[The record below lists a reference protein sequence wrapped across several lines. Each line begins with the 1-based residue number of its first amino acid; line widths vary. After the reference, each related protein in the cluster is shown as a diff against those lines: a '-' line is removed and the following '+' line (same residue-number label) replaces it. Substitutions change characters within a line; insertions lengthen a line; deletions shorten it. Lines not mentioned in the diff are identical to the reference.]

1 MQLTI
6 FFQCCIGEEYFE
18 KAGAKQPFRN
28 IATGA
33 QRARALRNRMKGFYM
48 TERNVVRQYLQRAGS
63 GATRAGLAATLVLSM
78 SPALAIAQEA
88 GSKNAQEAAA
98 ITATNTDATAS
109 EASKDA
115 QTSSPVEQ
123 YTMGN
128 AQVQSVAAQANA
140 SSSYDLAK
148 IADGTYVGTATV
160 SSADPAAAS
169 SEWDVDSYD
178 ISVSVAVSSHA
189 IASVKVDQASY
200 DQLTGDS
207 WDYLDKAENGN
218 TRKHVTGMADK
229 IVEANGTNVDTVST
243 ATVSSNAIKAAVDN
257 ALQAAYDEQNP
268 STPTAEEYTYG
279 YAGLTWAEY
288 WAGENV
294 QAAGSTASSSE
305 LDSHN
310 EADKGAFDVV
320 TRATFNHGLHR
331 GSYQCTDVIKTA
343 EGKDIYPSYYPDSKS
358 FVDVDGNTFSIDGK
372 AKTVTAADGTVYTMT
387 GHEVTGLKYVPVKIK
402 TSDLEAFKA
411 NHSFVANGETL
422 AGGFGEQ
429 NLQAYSG
436 LVANVDENTNGLK
449 TVMDNNGTFSFSAAA
464 AGAESGIQGQEL
476 KTATGIEPAVKE
488 ANGSYG
494 EFLRVDLNGNYGD
507 LGANMQ
513 SVTWTYYGD
522 DATCTNALAT
532 YGTKFAADNW
542 MHKSMGIQLGLT
554 KSERCQLP
562 EGTNG
567 TGYWKLTVHALGYND
582 YTYTF
587 QATDD
592 NIVGAKEP
600 VTEATKA
607 QLQELYD
614 KAAALDKSKYTED
627 SWSAS
632 SIETERDETK
642 DLLAKKNL
650 GESEAAEQIT
660 HLQGAL
666 DALVS
671 LYPQAGDYV
680 LMNIPYSDFYAAES
694 NNAGTDVV
702 TSATKQKTRSTL
714 AAGSYHVNTDGSDI
728 SGVTFAVK
736 VGEGDIDWS
745 KFTRVTDDST
755 VQITTSIKGK
765 ESTTTYTGKDA
776 LFESDSYSYYVLP
789 AGETPANYK
798 ELTVD
803 AQGKLSFGAVEG
815 KEATELS
822 NVTTHFMTSSKYGD
836 YEIDFKNLREQM
848 ADANGNEATVY
859 GAVVNAADA
868 NGQLEGYGMRAVENI
883 WKGKEIAWSCG
894 LTNESH
900 GSPLSSQYYT
910 SMMGKTIKSVTFY
923 TSTGTHTVTMDQYVP
938 VKDANATI
946 KAEDASLDDANAT
959 VAADAT
965 LPEGFDAKYQID
977 GQDAEPLASNARS
990 AASVTFDASAL
1001 KPGSHTL
1008 TAIDKSG
1015 KFADISTSFTATTS
1029 KLVASF
1035 DAASLKLAAA
1045 NGATD
1050 EDLVNYIKNISKVTV
1065 NGTEYSAQGRGAVK
1079 IINADGSLN
1088 LAAAKQDKS
1097 LVFDANGDYQIEVTA
1112 TGYTTNLGFTYT
1124 KAADK
1129 TALNAAIEAAAK
1141 LSNDQGT
1148 YTAASWTV
1156 FQDAL
1161 STAKGVNESPAASD
1175 DEVANALSTL
1185 QNAQAALVAASTPD
1199 QLADL
1204 RAEIEAG
1211 ANLNKADYT
1220 AESWAAYQ
1228 KALEAANAIF
1238 GSDEVSAT
1246 DVEKAT
1252 QALKDAREALAKP
1265 IANSE
1270 SSQTGTRNE
1279 SNQAAPSKQGDSS
1292 DTFARTNDSMPA
1304 LAVAAGFMAF
1314 VAAATGAIAAVR
1326 RRLFDK

>member
-1 MQLTI
+1 MHNDNAVLRKLNAVGSNACRGALIAAMTVSMMPTSAFAAAATTETGSEATNNAPI
-6 FFQCCIGEEYFE
+6 SATKEETKSLNSEYSL
-18 KAGAKQPFRN
+18 KSVSDDA
-28 IATGA
+28 ATGS
-33 QRARALRNRMKGFYM
+33 
-48 TERNVVRQYLQRAGS
+48 T
-63 GATRAGLAATLVLSM
+63 
-78 SPALAIAQEA
+78 I
-88 GSKNAQEAAA
+88 
-98 ITATNTDATAS
+98 
-109 EASKDA
+109 
-115 QTSSPVEQ
+115 
-123 YTMGN
+123 
-128 AQVQSVAAQANA
+128 
-140 SSSYDLAK
+140 YDLTK
-148 IADGTYVGTATV
+148 IADGTYTGTATAD
-160 SSADPAAAS
+160 SSDPLNKAGDEWNAADGKY
-169 SEWDVDSYD
+169 DV
-178 ISVSVAVSSHA
+178 SVSVTVKSGKITKVAVADYSN
-189 IASVKVDQASY
+189 
-200 DQLTGDS
+200 LGDDD
-207 WDYLDKAENGN
+207 WDRMDKAVNGFSKKGTSYTGVVEQIETAGN
-218 TRKHVTGMADK
+218 TTAID
-229 IVEANGTNVDTVST
+229 AVST
-243 ATVSSNAIKAAVDN
+243 ATISSNAIKAAVDD

-268 STPTAEEYTYG
+268 STPATEEYTYG

-294 QAAGSTASSSE
+294 QAAGSAASSSE

-358 FVDVDGNTFSIDGK
+358 FVDAGGNTFSIDSK

-402 TSDLEAFKA
+402 TADLEAFKA
-411 NHSFVANGETL
+411 SHTFIANGETL
-422 AGGFGEQ
+422 AGGYGEL
-429 NLQAYSG
+429 NLKAYSG
-436 LVANVDENTNGLK
+436 LVANVDADTNGLK
-449 TVMDNNGTFSFSAAA
+449 TVTNDNGTFSFSAAA
-464 AGAESGIQGQEL
+464 TGTDSGIEGQEL
-476 KTATGIEPAVKE
+476 KTATGVEPTVKD
-488 ANGSYG
+488 ASGSYG

-522 DATCTNALAT
+522 DATYTNALAT

-600 VTEATKA
+600 VTDATKA

-627 SWSAS
+627 SWNAS
-632 SIETERDETK
+632 SIETERAETK
-642 DLLAKKNL
+642 DLLDKKNL

-660 HLQGAL
+660 HLQAAL

-694 NNAGTDVV
+694 NNAGTDIV

-714 AAGSYHVNTDGSDI
+714 ASGSYHVNSDGTDI

-745 KFTRVTDDST
+745 KFTRVTDDSS
-755 VQITTSIKGK
+755 VEITTSIKGK

-803 AQGKLSFGAVEG
+803 AQGNLNFGAVKG

-822 NVTTHFMTSSKYGD
+822 NVTTRFTTSSKYGD
-836 YEIDFKNLREQM
+836 YEIDFENLREQM
-848 ADANGNEATVY
+848 ADASGNEATVY

-868 NGQLEGYGMRAVENI
+868 NGTVEGYGMRAVENI

-894 LTNESH
+894 LITESH

-910 SMMGKTIKSVTFY
+910 SMMGKTIQSVTFY
-923 TSTGTHTVTMDQYVP
+923 TSTGTYTVAMNQYVP

-946 KAEDASLDDANAT
+946 KAEDASLDGANAT
-959 VAADAT
+959 VAANVT

-977 GQDAEPLASNARS
+977 GQDVEPLASNARG
-990 AASVTFDASAL
+990 AASVTFAASAL

-1015 KFADISTSFTATTS
+1015 KYADISTSFTATTS

-1035 DAASLKLAAA
+1035 DAASLKLVAA

-1050 EDLVNYIKNISKVTV
+1050 EDLANYVKNISKVTV
-1065 NGTEYSAQGRGAVK
+1065 NGTEYRAQGRGAVK

-1097 LVFDANGDYQIEVTA
+1097 LVFDASGDYQIEVMS

-1124 KAADK
+1124 KTADK
-1129 TALNAAIEAAAK
+1129 TDNSGSGSTTPDKNPGTDGSGSTSADKKNDANGSGSTTTTTTTTTSSSKKDAAKGDLPTTGDNQLVAGGIVAALGAAI
-1141 LSNDQGT
+1141 
-1148 YTAASWTV
+1148 
-1156 FQDAL
+1156 
-1161 STAKGVNESPAASD
+1161 
-1175 DEVANALSTL
+1175 
-1185 QNAQAALVAASTPD
+1185 
-1199 QLADL
+1199 
-1204 RAEIEAG
+1204 
-1211 ANLNKADYT
+1211 
-1220 AESWAAYQ
+1220 
-1228 KALEAANAIF
+1228 
-1238 GSDEVSAT
+1238 
-1246 DVEKAT
+1246 
-1252 QALKDAREALAKP
+1252 
-1265 IANSE
+1265 
-1270 SSQTGTRNE
+1270 
-1279 SNQAAPSKQGDSS
+1279 
-1292 DTFARTNDSMPA
+1292 
-1304 LAVAAGFMAF
+1304 VAAG
-1314 VAAATGAIAAVR
+1314 ATLR
-1326 RRLFDK
+1326 RRFQR

>member
-1 MQLTI
+1 MHNDNAVLRKLNAVGSNA
-6 FFQCCIGEEYFE
+6 CR
-18 KAGAKQPFRN
+18 GAL
-28 IATGA
+28 IAA
-33 QRARALRNRMKGFYM
+33 M
-48 TERNVVRQYLQRAGS
+48 TVSMMPTSAF
-63 GATRAGLAATLVLSM
+63 AAAAT
-78 SPALAIAQEA
+78 AET
-88 GSKNAQEAAA
+88 GSE
-98 ITATNTDATAS
+98 ATNNAPISATKEETKSLNS
-109 EASKDA
+109 EYSL
-115 QTSSPVEQ
+115 
-123 YTMGN
+123 
-128 AQVQSVAAQANA
+128 SVISDGTA
-140 SSSYDLAK
+140 SSSTGYDLTK
-148 IADGTYVGTATV
+148 IADGTYKGTAT
-160 SSADPAAAS
+160 ADSNDPLNKAGDEWNAA
-169 SEWDVDSYD
+169 DGKYD
-178 ISVSVAVSSHA
+178 IDVTVTVKSGKITKVE
-189 IASVKVDQASY
+189 IADYSK
-200 DQLTGDS
+200 LGDDD
-207 WDYLDKAENGN
+207 WDRMDKAVNGFSKKGTSYTGVVEQIETAGN
-218 TRKHVTGMADK
+218 TTAID
-229 IVEANGTNVDTVST
+229 AVST
-243 ATVSSNAIKAAVDN
+243 ATISSNAIKAAVDN

-268 STPTAEEYTYG
+268 SAPETEEYTYG

-288 WAGENV
+288 WAGANV
-294 QAAGSTASSSE
+294 QAAGSAASSSE

-358 FVDVDGNTFSIDGK
+358 FVDTDGNMFSIDSK

-411 NHSFVANGETL
+411 SHSFVANGDTL

-429 NLQAYSG
+429 NLKSYSG

-449 TVMDNNGTFSFSAAA
+449 TVTNNNGAFSFSAAA
-464 AGAESGIQGQEL
+464 TGTESGIQGQEL
-476 KTATGIEPAVKE
+476 KTATGIEPTVKD
-488 ANGSYG
+488 ASGSYG
-494 EFLRVDLNGNYGD
+494 EFLRVDLNGDYGD

-562 EGTNG
+562 EGTDG

-614 KAAALDKSKYTED
+614 KAASLNRSKYTED
-627 SWSAS
+627 SWNAS

-694 NNAGTDVV
+694 NNEGTDVV

-745 KFTRVTDDST
+745 KFTRVTDDSS
-755 VQITTSIKGK
+755 VEITTSIKGK

-798 ELTVD
+798 ALTVD
-803 AQGKLSFGAVEG
+803 DQGKLSFGAVEG
-815 KEATELS
+815 AEAKELAGATAD
-822 NVTTHFMTSSKYGD
+822 FKTSSKYGD
-836 YEIDFKNLREQM
+836 YEIDFGNLREQM

-923 TSTGTHTVTMDQYVP
+923 TSTGTYTVAMDQYVP

-959 VAADAT
+959 VAADVT

-977 GQDAEPLASNARS
+977 GKNVEPLASNARS

-1015 KFADISTSFTATTS
+1015 KFANISTSFTATTS

-1035 DAASLKLAAA
+1035 DAASLKLIAA

-1050 EDLVNYIKNISKVTV
+1050 EDLANYIKNITKVTV
-1065 NGTEYSAQGRGAVK
+1065 NGTEYAATGRGVVQ
-1079 IINADGSLN
+1079 IFNADGSLN
-1088 LAAAKQDKS
+1088 LAAVNQDKS
-1097 LVFDANGDYQIEVTA
+1097 LVFNANGDYQIEVEA
-1112 TGYTTNLGFTYT
+1112 TGYTTNLRFTYT
-1124 KAADK
+1124 KSADK

-1148 YTAASWTV
+1148 YTAASWDA

-1161 STAKGVNESPAASD
+1161 SAAQGVNESPAASD

-1185 QNAQAALVAASTPD
+1185 QNAQAALAKAATTD
-1199 QLADL
+1199 QKTDLKVEIGRADALA
-1204 RAEIEAG
+1204 ES
-1211 ANLNKADYT
+1211 DYT
-1220 AESWAAYQ
+1220 ADSWKAYQ
-1228 KALEAANAIF
+1228 SALAAAQ
-1238 GSDEVSAT
+1238 SVLSKDDASAA
-1246 DVEKAT
+1246 DVETAT
-1252 QALKDAREALAKP
+1252 TALKTAREALAKP
-1265 IANSE
+1265 SQSPKDNSTSTTTTTTT
-1270 SSQTGTRNE
+1270 SS
-1279 SNQAAPSKQGDSS
+1279 SSKQDATKGDLPTTG
-1292 DTFARTNDSMPA
+1292 DNQLVAGGI
-1304 LAVAAGFMAF
+1304 VAALG
-1314 VAAATGAIAAVR
+1314 AAIIAAGATLR
-1326 RRLFDK
+1326 RRFNH

>member
-1 MQLTI
+1 MHNDNAVLRKLNAVGSNA
-6 FFQCCIGEEYFE
+6 CR
-18 KAGAKQPFRN
+18 GAL
-28 IATGA
+28 IAA
-33 QRARALRNRMKGFYM
+33 M
-48 TERNVVRQYLQRAGS
+48 TVSMMPTSAF
-63 GATRAGLAATLVLSM
+63 AAAAT
-78 SPALAIAQEA
+78 AET
-88 GSKNAQEAAA
+88 GSE
-98 ITATNTDATAS
+98 ATNNAPISATKEETKSLNS
-109 EASKDA
+109 EYSL
-115 QTSSPVEQ
+115 
-123 YTMGN
+123 
-128 AQVQSVAAQANA
+128 SVISDGTA
-140 SSSYDLAK
+140 SSSTGYDLTK
-148 IADGTYVGTATV
+148 IADGTYKGTAT
-160 SSADPAAAS
+160 ADSNDPLNKAGDEWNAA
-169 SEWDVDSYD
+169 DGKYD
-178 ISVSVAVSSHA
+178 IDVTVTVKSGKITKVE
-189 IASVKVDQASY
+189 IADYSK
-200 DQLTGDS
+200 LGDDD
-207 WDYLDKAENGN
+207 WDRMDKAVNGFSKKGTSYTGVVEQIETAGN
-218 TRKHVTGMADK
+218 TTAID
-229 IVEANGTNVDTVST
+229 AVST
-243 ATVSSNAIKAAVDN
+243 ATISSNAIKAAVDN

-268 STPTAEEYTYG
+268 SAPETEEYTYG

-288 WAGENV
+288 WAGANV
-294 QAAGSTASSSE
+294 QAAGSAASSSE

-358 FVDVDGNTFSIDGK
+358 FVDTDGNTFSIDSK

-411 NHSFVANGETL
+411 SHSFVANGDTL

-429 NLQAYSG
+429 NLKAYSG

-449 TVMDNNGTFSFSAAA
+449 TVTNNNGAFSFSAAA
-464 AGAESGIQGQEL
+464 TGTESGIQGQEL
-476 KTATGIEPAVKE
+476 KTATGIEPTVKD
-488 ANGSYG
+488 ASGSYG
-494 EFLRVDLNGNYGD
+494 EFLRVDLNGDYGD

-562 EGTNG
+562 EGTDG

-614 KAAALDKSKYTED
+614 KAASLNRSKYTED
-627 SWSAS
+627 SWNAS

-694 NNAGTDVV
+694 NNEGTDVV

-745 KFTRVTDDST
+745 KFTRVTDDSS
-755 VQITTSIKGK
+755 VEITTSIKGK

-798 ELTVD
+798 ALTVD
-803 AQGKLSFGAVEG
+803 DQGKLSFGAVEG
-815 KEATELS
+815 TEAKELAGATAD
-822 NVTTHFMTSSKYGD
+822 FKTSSKYGD
-836 YEIDFKNLREQM
+836 YEIDFGNLREQM

-859 GAVVNAADA
+859 GAAVNAADA

-923 TSTGTHTVTMDQYVP
+923 TSTGTYTVAMDQYVP

-959 VAADAT
+959 VAADVT

-977 GQDAEPLASNARS
+977 GKNVEPLASNARS

-1035 DAASLKLAAA
+1035 DAASLKLIAA

-1050 EDLVNYIKNISKVTV
+1050 EDLANYIKNISKVTV
-1065 NGTEYSAQGRGAVK
+1065 NGTEYAATGRGSVQ
-1079 IINADGSLN
+1079 IFNADGSLN
-1088 LAAAKQDKS
+1088 LAAANQDKS
-1097 LVFDANGDYQIEVTA
+1097 LVFNANGDYQIEVEV

-1124 KAADK
+1124 KSADK
-1129 TALNAAIEAAAK
+1129 TALDAAIEAAAK

-1161 STAKGVNESPAASD
+1161 SAAKGVNESPAASD

-1185 QNAQAALVAASTPD
+1185 QNAQAALAKAATTD
-1199 QLADL
+1199 QKTDLKVEIGRAD
-1204 RAEIEAG
+1204 A
-1211 ANLNKADYT
+1211 LNESDYT
-1220 AESWAAYQ
+1220 ADSWKAYQ
-1228 KALEAANAIF
+1228 SALAAAQ
-1238 GSDEVSAT
+1238 SVLSKDDASAAEVETAT
-1246 DVEKAT
+1246 T
-1252 QALKDAREALAKP
+1252 ALKTAREALAKP
-1265 IANSE
+1265 SQSPKDNSTSTTTTTTT
-1270 SSQTGTRNE
+1270 SS
-1279 SNQAAPSKQGDSS
+1279 SSKQDATKGDLPTTG
-1292 DTFARTNDSMPA
+1292 DNQLVAGGI
-1304 LAVAAGFMAF
+1304 VAALG
-1314 VAAATGAIAAVR
+1314 AAIIAAGATLR
-1326 RRLFDK
+1326 RRFNH